1 MSDVYSMNLDS
12 RTKRELEEMIKDR
25 EKEID
30 YINGF
35 IKEKENISQASL
47 ELKEKI
53 DNLLLNNKK
62 PYILIKDNHDRKF
75 SILKTE
81 KIIVTISKDY
91 QGNERINIT
100 SATGG
105 ADIRYDIYNHSSL
118 WVSEK
123 DYIYVRDIKVC
134 GTLLEDITNGFCD
147 NEEIRGMLIDGL
159 NSGIKNTYNERKE
172 KLNDTFPLHY
182 HSFLT
187 VTDTNGSQKFE

>member
-1 MSDVYSMNLDS
+1 MSNIYTMSLDS
-12 RTKRELEEMIKDR
+12 RTKSELEEMVKDR

-30 YINGF
+30 YIKGF
-35 IKEKENISQASL
+35 IKEKENTSQASL

-53 DNLLLNNKK
+53 DNLLSNNKK
-62 PYILIKDNHDRKF
+62 PYILIKDNRDRKF

-81 KIIVTISKDY
+81 KIIVTISKGY
-91 QGNERINIT
+91 QGNERMNIT

-105 ADIRYDIYNHSSL
+105 ADIRYDVYNHSSL

-123 DYIYVRDIKVC
+123 DYTYVRDIKVC

-147 NEEIRGMLIDGL
+147 NEEIRNMLIKGL
-159 NSGIKNTYNERKE
+159 NDEIKHTYNERKE

-187 VTDTNGSQKFE
+187 VTDTDGPKELK